1 MLQDF
6 VGGGHCW
13 EGVGWYVLLPG
24 VGGEGIFEQ
33 ERQLRFCLGS
43 LEVREACSVWGWF
56 NQLRQ
61 LTLVEFEGKA
71 VVFLLDKLFRFQDK
85 WLAESR
91 LMQG

>member
-33 ERQLRFCLGS
+33 ERQLRFWVGS
-43 LEVREACSVWGWF
+43 LVEREALWG
-56 NQLRQ
+56 
-61 LTLVEFEGKA
+61 
-71 VVFLLDKLFRFQDK
+71 
-85 WLAESR
+85 
-91 LMQG
+91 